1 MFDLRIAG
9 AKPLELREITI
20 AGLAVEVSVDQP
32 VVRPGLVGFVG
43 DDDRR
48 RGAVGEE
55 VLDMGDG
62 FALRARARNGD
73 AIAYSACSLASRS
86 LSAFSPRSE

>member
-9 AKPLELREITI
+9 AKPLELREVTVG
-20 AGLAVEVSVDQP
+20 GLAVKVCVDQP
-32 VVRPGLVGFVG
+32 VVGPGLVRLVG

-55 VLDMGDG
+55 VLDISDG
-62 FALRARARNGD
+62 LALRARARDGD